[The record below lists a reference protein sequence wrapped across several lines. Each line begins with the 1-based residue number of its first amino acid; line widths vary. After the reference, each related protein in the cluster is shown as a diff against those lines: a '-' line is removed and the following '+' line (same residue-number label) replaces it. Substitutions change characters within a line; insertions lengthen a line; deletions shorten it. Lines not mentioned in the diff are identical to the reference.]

1 MNLNYTTMVKQGLD
15 KLFVVGFMTP
25 IEEAI

>member
-1 MNLNYTTMVKQGLD
+1 MNLNYIAMVKQDLD

-25 IEEAI
+25 IEETT